1 VAGLRDEEVEQGETQ
16 QEEEASEAVDA
27 AEEPEEGRL
36 GGERGREE
44 RWVLRGGLESVKGR
58 GFDQR
63 GVGLGQKGTLVGYG
77 LRNWRL
83 I

>member
-27 AEEPEEGRL
+27 AEEPEKGRL

>member
-1 VAGLRDEEVEQGETQ
+1 MAGLRDEEVEQGERQ

-27 AEEPEEGRL
+27 AEEPEKGRL

>member
-1 VAGLRDEEVEQGETQ
+1 MAGLRDEEVEQGETQ

-27 AEEPEEGRL
+27 AEEPEKGRL

-44 RWVLRGGLESVKGR
+44 RWGLRGGLESVKGR